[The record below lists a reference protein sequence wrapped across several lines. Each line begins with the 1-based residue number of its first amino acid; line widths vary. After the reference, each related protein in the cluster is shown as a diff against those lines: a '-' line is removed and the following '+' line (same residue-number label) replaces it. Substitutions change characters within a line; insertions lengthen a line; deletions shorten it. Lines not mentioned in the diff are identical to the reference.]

1 MHRNA
6 LSIPGLYAVVLLA
19 ACGSSLPPALSPT
32 GDGADEAVELAT
44 RDAVLQPG
52 ERFAVDVR
60 LRGVMA
66 GELAASV
73 GTPCRLLGRRVVPV
87 RAAGRSTSLVGAFRD
102 VWVDVRSLVDTDT
115 GLALQTRTH
124 KKVRTPLLIEVERDG
139 NRYRWRKTRRGRSP
153 VTGERALPGPAHDV
167 QSFVAMLRGWRP
179 DVRPEA
185 RAYVLVDRRLW
196 LAEVMFRGREVLD
209 TNEGQ
214 QPAVRVDGV
223 AQRVGR
229 DGKPGGK
236 RGLPFSLWIA
246 DDRYRAPLRFVLA
259 TQYGELQ
266 ADLTRYRRPPAGGA
280 STASA
285 GSCSPVAEIAPE
297 EIKPKSPPA
306 ELPGLPGFLAP
317 HPVDDAGPG
326 VRPVEH

>member
-1 MHRNA
+1 
-6 LSIPGLYAVVLLA
+6 
-19 ACGSSLPPALSPT
+19 
-32 GDGADEAVELAT
+32 
-44 RDAVLQPG
+44 VLQPG

-73 GTPCRLLGRRVVPV
+73 GTPCRLRGKRVVPV
-87 RAAGRSTSLVGAFRD
+87 RAAGRSTALVGAFRD
-102 VWVDVRSLVDTDT
+102 VWMDVRSLVDTDT

-139 NRYRWRKTRRGRSP
+139 DRYRWRKTRQGKSP
-153 VTGERALPGPAHDV
+153 VTGERILPGPAHDV

-179 DVRPEA
+179 DVRPEGS
-185 RAYVLVDRRLW
+185 AYVLVDRRLW

-209 TNEGQ
+209 TSTGQ

-259 TQYGELQ
+259 TKYGELQ
-266 ADLTRYRRPPAGGA
+266 ADLARYRRPPAEGA
-280 STASA
+280 GTPSGS
-285 GSCSPVAEIAPE
+285 SCSPVAEIAPE

-306 ELPGLPGFLAP
+306 DLPGLPGF
-317 HPVDDAGPG
+317 
-326 VRPVEH
+326 VRPRSGDDGDRDAIPVER